1 MAREIGLG
9 RGFDSLIPQ
18 QPVDENSIQ
27 EISVSEIVANPYQP
41 RREFDDLRIKD
52 LANSIDQHGLLQPV
66 VLLKVG
72 NNSYQVIAGER
83 RLRAFQLLKE
93 KTIPSIV
100 RTAKEQQQ
108 LELALIENVQREDL
122 NVLELAQAYQQLANE
137 FSLTHVKIA
146 EQVGRSDRSVTNI
159 IRLLKLPDRAKKALN
174 NNDISEG
181 HARQILSVK
190 DRDKQHEL
198 LDLITENQWSVRQT
212 ENFVKKFKED
222 GIGTDRAMRRLAI
235 STDKTTALEEKLGK
249 ASKHVKVRIKNL
261 AKSTKLVIEVDD
273 EEELESI
280 LQQLL

>member
-18 QPVDENSIQ
+18 QQVDEKSIQ
-27 EISVSEIVANPYQP
+27 EIAVSEIVANPYQP

-52 LANSIDQHGLLQPV
+52 LANSIDQHGLLQPI
-66 VLLKVG
+66 VLLKVDD
-72 NNSYQVIAGER
+72 NSYQVIAGER
-83 RLRAFQLLKE
+83 RLRAFQMLKE

-159 IRLLKLPDRAKKALN
+159 IRLLKLPESAKKALN
-174 NNDISEG
+174 DNEISEG

-190 DRDKQHEL
+190 DGDKQNEL

-222 GIGTDRAMRRLAI
+222 GIGTERAMRRLAI
-235 STDKTTALEEKLGK
+235 STDKTSALEKKLGK

-273 EEELESI
+273 EEELDSI